1 MERNA
6 IGAAASAPIEMK
18 TNVYGAIITAY
29 CHCTYC
35 CGPDARGVTA
45 SGQIPIA
52 GKTVAAPRAVLLGST
67 VVIGGQTY
75 TAQDR
80 TNPRYDGRF
89 DIYFKSHAEARRF
102 GIRTNQVTVIT
113 K

>member
-1 MERNA
+1 
-6 IGAAASAPIEMK
+6 MK
-18 TNVYGAIITAY
+18 TNVYVAIITAY
-29 CHCTYC
+29 CHCRAC

-45 SGQIPIA
+45 SGLLPVV
-52 GKTVAAPRAVLLGST
+52 GTTVAAPRAVLFGST
-67 VVIGGQTY
+67 VVIAGHRY
-75 TAQDR
+75 SAQDR
-80 TNPRYDGRF
+80 TALRYDGRF